1 MVKKKERVQLP
12 LLGESIEF
20 GNDVPRMYSQSTCP
34 RVITPPPPTLSQDP
48 IVDEWQ
54 ENLQTN
60 QLGVTTM
67 VHLTPLVYINST
79 EGSST
84 DQIHLFPSH
93 DKSPHLATKRTR
105 VAGNWDPSSIELVD
119 SEVDLRYATINEML
133 LFSHMVMKSS
143 TTDSASICCRHCNG
157 DAVFQ
162 CSSPASVSNHVPN
175 IACHL
180 LTCEASSLW
189 LKQQIW
195 NNRKHVNGC
204 NVAYSVLLWKRMQEH
219 CIYEILQSQNGCFAK
234 KEH

>member
-1 MVKKKERVQLP
+1 MVKRKERVELP
-12 LLGESIEF
+12 LLGKSREF
-20 GNDVPRMYSQSTCP
+20 GNEAPRMISQSTSP
-34 RVITPPPPTLSQDP
+34 RVVSPSRPSWSQDQQGP
-48 IVDEWQ
+48 F
-54 ENLQTN
+54 ENFQSNL
-60 QLGVTTM
+60 LVVTA
-67 VHLTPLVYINST
+67 PLVYKNST
-79 EGSST
+79 EKSSS
-84 DQIHLFPSH
+84 DKIHLFPSD
-93 DKSPHLATKRTR
+93 DKSPHLATKRTK
-105 VAGNWDPSSIELVD
+105 VAGNWDPSSIELVN

-157 DAVFQ
+157 DAVFH
-162 CSSPASVSNHVPN
+162 CSSPASVSNHLPN

-195 NNRKHVNGC
+195 KNRKHVNGC

>member
-1 MVKKKERVQLP
+1 VQLP

-20 GNDVPRMYSQSTCP
+20 GNDVPRMHSQWTSP
-34 RVITPPPPTLSQDP
+34 RVITPPPPSRSQGP
-48 IVDEWQ
+48 ILDEWQ

-60 QLGVTTM
+60 QLVVTTM
-67 VHLTPLVYINST
+67 VDLTPLVYKNSR
-79 EGSST
+79 EESSS

-93 DKSPHLATKRTR
+93 DKRPHIATKRTR

-162 CSSPASVSNHVPN
+162 CSSAASVSNHVPN
-175 IACHL
+175 IAFHL
-180 LTCEASSLW
+180 MTCEGSPLW
-189 LKQQIW
+189 LKHQIW
-195 NNRKHVNGC
+195 NNRKHVSGC
-204 NVAYSVLLWKRMQEH
+204 SVAYSVLLWKRMQGH
-219 CIYEILQSQNGCFAK
+219 RIYKILQSRKGCFAGK
-234 KEH
+234 K